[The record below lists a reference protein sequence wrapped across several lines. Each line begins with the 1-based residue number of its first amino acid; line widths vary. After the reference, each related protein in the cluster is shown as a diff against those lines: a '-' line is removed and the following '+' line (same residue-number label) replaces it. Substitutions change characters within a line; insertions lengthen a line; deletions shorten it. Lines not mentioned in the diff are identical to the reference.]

1 MFGGED
7 YFKKEFPHH
16 YLLAQKTRQNHAAS
30 KTITA
35 ESVQQGFRDYTEVL
49 DVSYKKTDR
58 QLYSCGYANLVGK
71 ADKIYQTLF
80 VYRNE
85 ELIDQNS
92 LFSFGSNFASIDL
105 TINNI
110 DPLGGQK
117 DELKIVI
124 NTSWIPEGKDI
135 LFSAI
140 SYDTR
145 DSRKSTLDEVVKDI
159 EVVDPRHKAS
169 IPDEDI
175 LVAYGRSAPN
185 LDYSY
190 PCDRIKQ
197 NQKVYLENRGKVTL
211 KDGVRFMGGEVKETL
226 VVLNH
231 EEKGS
236 ILYWSQI
243 PENAIS
249 RIDDT
254 HFEWNID
261 KDWDNQIPESVI
273 AGTRSYAYELHLS
286 FYVLR
291 PDDNIPKL
299 FYILV
304 SSLEKP
310 PNPHYKHISCIKLL
324 WGCLAEDSLV
334 RMVDGST
341 KTIRTIAIG
350 DRVMGLGGKSLSVTN
365 VWTGME
371 KEILRII
378 MENGNEISATEKHP
392 FMTREGMR
400 PIISLSIGDELLM
413 EDGNY
418 SAIEQC
424 YPEPYGRT
432 VYNLDVEGGGPF
444 ICNGFVVGDN
454 TIQNSCQIPANEA
467 ETDPAI
473 LIEAE
478 KLKSIYSRI
487 K

>member
-7 YFKKEFPHH
+7 YFKKEFPCH
-16 YLLAQKTRQNHAAS
+16 YLLAQKTRQDHAAN
-30 KTITA
+30 KAITA

-58 QLYSCGYANLVGK
+58 QLYSCGYTNLVGK

-105 TINNI
+105 TTNNI

-140 SYDTR
+140 GHDTR
-145 DSRKSTLDEVVKDI
+145 NSLKSTLDEVVKDI
-159 EVVDPRHKAS
+159 EVVDPRHKA
-169 IPDEDI
+169 PTPNEDI

-190 PCDRIKQ
+190 EEKRIEQ

-226 VVLNH
+226 IVLNH
-231 EEKGS
+231 EEKGA
-236 ILYWSQI
+236 ILYSSPI

-249 RIDDT
+249 KIDDT

-261 KDWDNQIPESVI
+261 KDWNSTIQSSIS
-273 AGTRSYAYELHLS
+273 AGTRRYAYELHLS
-286 FYVLR
+286 FYAVT
-291 PDDNIPKL
+291 PDENTPKL

-304 SSLEKP
+304 SSHEKP
-310 PNPHYKHISCIKLL
+310 PNPHYKHISYIKLQ

-334 RMVDGST
+334 RMVDGSM
-341 KTIRTIAIG
+341 KTIQTIAIG

-378 MENGNEISATEKHP
+378 MENGNKISATEKHP
-392 FMTREGMR
+392 FMTKEGMR
-400 PIISLSIGDELLM
+400 SIISLSIGDELLM

-418 SAIEQC
+418 SAIDQC
-424 YPEPYGRT
+424 YPDPYGRT
-432 VYNLDVEGGGPF
+432 VYNLDVEGDGAF

-454 TIQNSCQIPANEA
+454 TIQNSCQIPENEA